1 MHFHENHATT
11 LSEHYI
17 FKEKGIT
24 ENTVDYVYVVIC
36 S

>member
-11 LSEHYI
+11 LSEHRI
-17 FKEKGIT
+17 FKEKGIA
-24 ENTVDYVYVVIC
+24 ENKVDYVYVMTC